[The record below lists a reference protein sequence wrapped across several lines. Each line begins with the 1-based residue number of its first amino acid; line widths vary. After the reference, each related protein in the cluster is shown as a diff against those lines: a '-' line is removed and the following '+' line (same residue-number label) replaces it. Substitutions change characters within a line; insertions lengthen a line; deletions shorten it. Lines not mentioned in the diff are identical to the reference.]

1 MSDIQVTGKL
11 AELLIAAREG
21 GLTDS
26 VLGTHYLRGFVFDKG
41 LGLLVLLV

>member
-1 MSDIQVTGKL
+1 MCDGQVTRKL

-21 GLTDS
+21 RLADS